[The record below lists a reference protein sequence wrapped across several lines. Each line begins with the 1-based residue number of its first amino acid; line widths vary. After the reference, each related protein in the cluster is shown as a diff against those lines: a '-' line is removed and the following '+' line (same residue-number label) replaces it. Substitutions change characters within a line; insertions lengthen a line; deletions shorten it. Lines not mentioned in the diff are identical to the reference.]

1 MRLLDATQEM
11 TTINSS
17 TRVQETQSPDLATTP
32 KGSVFYAV
40 EPAVT
45 QLFNIRNEDQEAAA

>member
-1 MRLLDATQEM
+1 M
-11 TTINSS
+11 TTITSS

-40 EPAVT
+40 EPAVA